1 MWRWRQYGEPKRH
14 VPYADALKGADLR
27 EVHDLAVRELIH
39 GAIAGAPPAHLTKV
53 AALVLAAE
61 RRLERAP

>member
-14 VPYADALKGADLR
+14 VPFADALKGVDLR
-27 EVHDLAVRELIH
+27 ELREQAVAELIH

-61 RRLERAP
+61 QRLERAP